1 LINNKVSFFDD
12 KQAVWAASHYRAI
25 TDIVLHLV
33 NNKDSDQLH
42 KHLQFDEWFSLL
54 VEKQRVYGLLKLI
67 NEKGGLN
74 VTDWVNVER
83 WIENEIY
90 LNHYRVV
97 NRADNLS
104 NHEVNEGKKYFED
117 NFQVDTRTWS
127 YRG

>member
-1 LINNKVSFFDD
+1 
-12 KQAVWAASHYRAI
+12 
-25 TDIVLHLV
+25 
-33 NNKDSDQLH
+33 
-42 KHLQFDEWFSLL
+42 
-54 VEKQRVYGLLKLI
+54 VYGLLKLI